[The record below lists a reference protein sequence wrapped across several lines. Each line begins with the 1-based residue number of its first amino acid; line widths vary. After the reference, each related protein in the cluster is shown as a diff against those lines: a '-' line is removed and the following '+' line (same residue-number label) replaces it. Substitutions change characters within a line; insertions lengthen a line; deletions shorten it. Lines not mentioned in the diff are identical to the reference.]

1 MTLTH
6 TDVVQPIEVGQSL
19 RVVLVFDQLLRASV
33 QQPDV
38 RVGSENL
45 FTVDLEDQ
53 TEHSVRCGVLRSKV
67 DCVRWSNGASREL
80 SVSRTY
86 EGGEG
91 DVGDVPVKCRI
102 EASLRDPVSLKISS
116 AESSWSLFE

>member
-1 MTLTH
+1 M
-6 TDVVQPIEVGQSL
+6 
-19 RVVLVFDQLLRASV
+19 RVVLVLDQLLRASV

-45 FTVDLEDQ
+45 FTIDLEDQ
-53 TEHSVRCGVLRSKV
+53 TEHSVSCGMLRSKV
-67 DCVRWSNGASREL
+67 DCVRWSNGASRE
-80 SVSRTY
+80 VSMSKTY

-116 AESSWSLFE
+116 AESS

>member
-1 MTLTH
+1 
-6 TDVVQPIEVGQSL
+6 
-19 RVVLVFDQLLRASV
+19 
-33 QQPDV
+33 V

-67 DCVRWSNGASREL
+67 DCVEWGDGASRE
-80 SVSRTY
+80 VSMSETG
-86 EGGEG
+86 EEAGQGG
-91 DVGDVPVKCRI
+91 VGDVPVKCRI

-116 AESSWSLFE
+116 AESS